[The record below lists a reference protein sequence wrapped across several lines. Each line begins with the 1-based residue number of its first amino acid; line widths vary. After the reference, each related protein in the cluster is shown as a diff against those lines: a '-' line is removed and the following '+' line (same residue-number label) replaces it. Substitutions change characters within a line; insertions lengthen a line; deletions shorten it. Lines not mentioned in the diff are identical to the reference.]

1 MSAALNKPND
11 ISSIVEV
18 LVCMRSRTYRLS
30 QGLMVME
37 MAKGRQNIP
46 TGLPAFIDITTT
58 TTKDS
63 YFTRQQSPSP
73 LSCFEASWGHFL
85 SHKIL
90 LLLSNWLSS
99 NSIGYLNSK
108 HHGLTR
114 SENQHKNAKAAIQGN
129 VRFLWSLEVKK
140 CKGGYTVSVMSPKIS
155 TFTPQMQVRII
166 ILIMSPYSTYA
177 VYPLWNLDGSTA
189 GGRGRIRTQ

>member
-11 ISSIVEV
+11 ISSIIEV
-18 LVCMRSRTYRLS
+18 LVSIRQSYRLS

-58 TTKDS
+58 TKDS
-63 YFTRQQSPSP
+63 YCRQSPSP

-189 GGRGRIRTQ
+189 GGRRRIRTQ